1 MDRPQQIF
9 MDKTKRVLL
18 GNRKWILVELLNTRG
33 IEYKKTNN
41 PTEILVSCTSG
52 EHTDKS
58 PVYLII
64 LKKIFFIVG
73 VVVSVVE

>member
-1 MDRPQQIF
+1 MD
-9 MDKTKRVLL
+9 
-18 GNRKWILVELLNTRG
+18 LVELLNTRG

-58 PVYLII
+58 PRVFYLLI
-64 LKKIFFIVG
+64 LKKIYFIVG
-73 VVVSVVE
+73 VVDSAVE

>member
-1 MDRPQQIF
+1 MD
-9 MDKTKRVLL
+9 
-18 GNRKWILVELLNTRG
+18 LVELLNTRG

-58 PVYLII
+58 PSLSYNLEKNVFQCMV
-64 LKKIFFIVG
+64 KIQWIKNISCFLPHF
-73 VVVSVVE
+73 